1 MVNLVK
7 GRTINGAVYID
18 TKKLII
24 NSGAILS
31 PPAQPAGVCK
41 IPAQKLSTGRR
52 CATRSHHEPLL
63 RT

>member
-24 NSGAILS
+24 DSGAILS
-31 PPAQPAGVCK
+31 PPRP
-41 IPAQKLSTGRR
+41 
-52 CATRSHHEPLL
+52 TRWCLQNSSAETFN
-63 RT
+63 RTEMRHTKPS